1 MESVGPGYLQ
11 ATRYG
16 HTTTYPTLT
25 FMHTDQEVIDAV
37 RSFNIGTI
45 STRSWRKV
53 QHPNQRNR
61 PCLLP
66 CVMIMYWESKT
77 TSLTWCKEVYI
88 LHDTLSTLTYC
99 RQCTVKCHYSFKC
112 MYFLSVLE
120 LYNIYIVIHYK
131 IDLQIHINERNFK
144 VLLFFAA
151 TCCLHLVS
159 ARLICLEQR
168 R

>member
-61 PCLLP
+61 PCL
-66 CVMIMYWESKT
+66 IGESMEEGEFSEAREDMAALEKDYE
-77 TSLTWCKEVYI
+77 EVGMDSGDADGLDEGDEY
-88 LHDTLSTLTYC
+88 
-99 RQCTVKCHYSFKC
+99 
-112 MYFLSVLE
+112 
-120 LYNIYIVIHYK
+120 
-131 IDLQIHINERNFK
+131 
-144 VLLFFAA
+144 
-151 TCCLHLVS
+151 
-159 ARLICLEQR
+159 
-168 R
+168 